1 MGRRGSRRGRDV
13 EERVFALVREHAYE
27 LLRFARRYS
36 LCEDD
41 AQDAYQRALEILV
54 RQLRRGTPPQNTLSW
69 LRTVVRHE
77 ASQVRQERE
86 RQMSREQHD
95 VEEQRNER
103 ADDPAE
109 RAERFERLAHTAE
122 ALRRLKPQEV
132 TALVLRAEGLSYQE
146 ICERTR
152 WSFTRTNR
160 CVTEGRRALVARL
173 RAIESGEECER
184 WLPLLSMLADGEA
197 SARELAELR
206 PHLRSCASCRATL
219 RGFHEAPGQVGAL
232 VPAALLPAAVGAD
245 PGGALRH
252 AETMMHWL
260 LERATVS
267 AMRMQG
273 AIDALPGTKIAAVA
287 ASTVAVAGSGAAI
300 ERAATDGHD
309 RGRRERPARVAAAAA
324 DQTAIA
330 PAASAPIVAG
340 TGAAR
345 PVASPS
351 PRSPADRLAPPDDDA
366 RTSSPG
372 PIGEFALEP
381 TARGRR
387 ERESESAAAAHAAPP
402 RASAD
407 PPTSAAAATA
417 SSPPPAPSVSPT
429 PQPAADP
436 AAPDGEFAGFESTT
450 ETRGRTP

>member
-1 MGRRGSRRGRDV
+1 MGRTGGRRGREA

-27 LLRFARRYS
+27 LLRFARRFS

-77 ASQVRQERE
+77 ASQVREERE
-86 RQMSREQHD
+86 RRMSREQHD
-95 VEEQRNER
+95 VEQQRNER

-132 TALVLRAEGLSYQE
+132 TALVLRAEGLSYEE
-146 ICERTR
+146 ICERTS
-152 WSFTRTNR
+152 WSYTRTNR

-197 SARELAELR
+197 SARELTELR
-206 PHLRSCASCRATL
+206 PHLRSCAACRATL

-232 VPAALLPAAVGAD
+232 VPAALLPVAVGAD
-245 PGGALRH
+245 PGGTIRH
-252 AETMMHWL
+252 VETMMHWL

-300 ERAATDGHD
+300 ERAATNGPDRD
-309 RGRRERPARVAAAAA
+309 RRGRSAQVAAASAA
-324 DQTAIA
+324 TRPTAMA
-330 PAASAPIVAG
+330 PAASAPLLAG
-340 TGAAR
+340 VGAAQAAT
-345 PVASPS
+345 PPS
-351 PRSPADRLAPPDDDA
+351 GSPADRLAPPDGDR
-366 RTSSPG
+366 RTRSG
-372 PIGEFALEP
+372 EPIGEFALEP
-381 TARGRR
+381 IVRGGEDRDAARRGTPPPPRR
-387 ERESESAAAAHAAPP
+387 EPE
-402 RASAD
+402 
-407 PPTSAAAATA
+407 PTTGPAATA
-417 SSPPPAPSVSPT
+417 SAPPSSPAPSAP
-429 PQPAADP
+429 PAEPAPAPATDP
-436 AAPDGEFAGFESTT
+436 AAPDGEFTGFESTT
-450 ETRGRTP
+450 E